1 MNLLKLSIRNIQGR
15 PLSSVLS
22 MILLATGLST
32 AIILQLTDY
41 QLTKN
46 IENTGK
52 DVKLVI
58 GAKGSRIDLIL
69 SSVFQIGNPT
79 GNINYGFYQF
89 VYF

>member
-46 IENTGK
+46 IEN
-52 DVKLVI
+52 
-58 GAKGSRIDLIL
+58 IDDSLRRRAY
-69 SSVFQIGNPT
+69 QIKQAH
-79 GNINYGFYQF
+79 FLF
-89 VYF
+89 